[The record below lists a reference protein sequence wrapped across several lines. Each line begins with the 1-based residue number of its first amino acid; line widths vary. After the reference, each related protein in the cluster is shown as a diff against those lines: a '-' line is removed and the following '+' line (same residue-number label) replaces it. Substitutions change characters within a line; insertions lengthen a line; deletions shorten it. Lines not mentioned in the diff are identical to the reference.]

1 MLKKIF
7 YIITLIVLG
16 SCNSETANNCFQTAG
31 KMSQIEFD
39 VPFFDKVV
47 VHEHISLIITQGDT
61 QKVIV
66 ETGENLMPDIEIQVV
81 DNQIILTNHN
91 SCNFFRDYGITKV
104 YITSPNISEIRNASE
119 LNVTSESLLTF
130 PNLFLESA
138 GIGNTFLAVGDFN
151 LIIDNSKVTV
161 LSNGISNFYLSGKT
175 KDLTIYFANGDT
187 RFEGKNLISENV
199 TILQVSSNDILIHP
213 TKSLKGTIHSV
224 GNVISFNK
232 PPIVEVDALS
242 KGKLIFK

>member
-1 MLKKIF
+1 MRKII
-7 YIITLIVLG
+7 YLCCLITIFG
-16 SCNSETANNCFQTAG
+16 CNNEDSGDCLQTAG
-31 KMSQIEFD
+31 TIIQQEID
-39 VPFFDKVV
+39 VAPFTKILVNKKVALV
-47 VHEHISLIITQGDT
+47 INEGPI

-66 ETGENLMPDIEIQVV
+66 ETGENLMPDIEVQVL

-224 GNVISFNK
+224 GNVISFNQ
-232 PPIVEVDALS
+232 PPIIEVNVLS